1 MRRAARPVLVSQGDI
16 LSPPVFPIAMTIQE
30 IEQPETGSGTT
41 LKLAVIMERKVLANK
56 WASEQWEAIGVV
68 PDHAED
74 GAAPR
79 CIREA
84 SDASQWLFPGY
95 GLRLFADEAENY
107 LLNVTA
113 PEPRVFVMWQME
125 EQGGVQRPRPM
136 VVTVSYGE
144 AAAMMDSNEQVDGVP
159 LPAEL
164 SEWVTAFA
172 RRHYRAPERRK
183 GGRFASQRTP
193 QGGS

>member
-1 MRRAARPVLVSQGDI
+1 
-16 LSPPVFPIAMTIQE
+16 
-30 IEQPETGSGTT
+30 
-41 LKLAVIMERKVLANK
+41 
-56 WASEQWEAIGVV
+56 
-68 PDHAED
+68 
-74 GAAPR
+74 
-79 CIREA
+79 
-84 SDASQWLFPGY
+84 
-95 GLRLFADEAENY
+95 
-107 LLNVTA
+107 
-113 PEPRVFVMWQME
+113 
-125 EQGGVQRPRPM
+125 M

-172 RRHYRAPERRK
+172 RLHYRAPERRK